1 MSLIGSVDSIISGK
15 EVLTVSELTARI
27 KGSLETSF
35 STVSVEGE
43 ISGLKAAASGHL
55 YFSLKD
61 TGALVQAVMF
71 RMRQE
76 ALDFMPQDGQKVLAY
91 GSVSVYPPRGQYQLI
106 VQSMKK
112 SGIGDILATL
122 EERKRRLAQEGL
134 FEPARKRPLPRLPA
148 KVGVVTSSTGAAF
161 KDILNVLGRR
171 NSGVKIILFPTLVQG
186 DKAAE
191 MVASRIRQANS
202 HGDIDVLIVGR
213 GGGSLEDLLPFSDE
227 VVVRAIA
234 ESRIPV
240 ISAVGH
246 EIDWSLADYAADL
259 RAPTPSAAA
268 ELVAE
273 SRSAIEREIN
283 LHRQTLETSMSARLE
298 YAKASLAVF
307 SREDGEAHFM
317 RRLLPLSRR
326 FDEAGES
333 LREELSLRIELARHK
348 IALGVTALE
357 LASPK
362 AIMERGY
369 SIARLEESDSG
380 EGILGGGPAIR
391 DAGTLASGSRIK
403 VYFSVGK
410 ASVEVR
416 TVEK

>member
-1 MSLIGSVDSIISGK
+1 MSSIGSVDSLISGK

-161 KDILNVLGRR
+161 KDILNVLGR
-171 NSGVKIILFPTLVQG
+171 
-186 DKAAE
+186 
-191 MVASRIRQANS
+191 
-202 HGDIDVLIVGR
+202 
-213 GGGSLEDLLPFSDE
+213 
-227 VVVRAIA
+227 
-234 ESRIPV
+234 
-240 ISAVGH
+240 
-246 EIDWSLADYAADL
+246 
-259 RAPTPSAAA
+259 
-268 ELVAE
+268 
-273 SRSAIEREIN
+273 
-283 LHRQTLETSMSARLE
+283 
-298 YAKASLAVF
+298 
-307 SREDGEAHFM
+307 
-317 RRLLPLSRR
+317 
-326 FDEAGES
+326 
-333 LREELSLRIELARHK
+333 
-348 IALGVTALE
+348 
-357 LASPK
+357 
-362 AIMERGY
+362 
-369 SIARLEESDSG
+369 
-380 EGILGGGPAIR
+380 
-391 DAGTLASGSRIK
+391 
-403 VYFSVGK
+403 
-410 ASVEVR
+410 
-416 TVEK
+416 